1 MGACGCS
8 CPLIIH
14 GMENLTLTRLG
25 LTLRSRR
32 DAGFTL
38 IELVVTLAVAAVLA
52 SLAAPSVRDFI
63 VRSSMTNL
71 GNEFN
76 ASILKARNEAVNRNT
91 CVTMCMSS
99 NASAA
104 SPSCTTSG
112 TDWQVGWIV
121 FLNPSCDAGLNKPA
135 EDINMLI
142 ARPGGESSYALQ
154 TQNNRKKLNFNSRG
168 APGLGGAGE
177 FDLIYESI
185 SNPLTK
191 KYGLNICL
199 DSLGRTRTIPH
210 DKTCATY

>member
-1 MGACGCS
+1 
-8 CPLIIH
+8 
-14 GMENLTLTRLG
+14 MENLTLTRLR
-25 LTLRSRR
+25 LMLRQRR

-38 IELVVTLAVAAVLA
+38 IELVVTLAVAALLA

-63 VRSSMTNL
+63 VRSGMTNL

-99 NASAA
+99 TASGA

-112 TDWQVGWIV
+112 TDWQVGWII
-121 FLNPSCDAGLNKPA
+121 FLNPSCDAGLNKPS

-154 TQNNRKKLNFNSRG
+154 TKNNRKKLNFNSRG
-168 APGLGGAGE
+168 AQGLGGSGQ
-177 FDLIYESI
+177 FDLIYDSV
-185 SNPLTK
+185 SNPLTE
-191 KYGLNICL
+191 KYGFNICL

-210 DKTCATY
+210 DKECADY

>member
-1 MGACGCS
+1 
-8 CPLIIH
+8 
-14 GMENLTLTRLG
+14 MENLTLTRLG

-71 GNEFN
+71 GNEFS

-185 SNPLTK
+185 SNPLTE

-210 DKTCATY
+210 DKTCDTY

>member
-1 MGACGCS
+1 
-8 CPLIIH
+8 
-14 GMENLTLTRLG
+14 MENLTLTRLR
-25 LTLRSRR
+25 LMLRQRR

-38 IELVVTLAVAAVLA
+38 IELVVTLAVAALLA

-63 VRSSMTNL
+63 VRSGMTNL

-99 NASAA
+99 TASGA

-135 EDINMLI
+135 KDFNMLI

-168 APGLGGAGE
+168 APGLGGAGQ
-177 FDLIYESI
+177 FDLVYESV
-185 SNPLTK
+185 SNPLTE
-191 KYGLNICL
+191 KYGFNICL
-199 DSLGRTRTIPH
+199 DGLGRARTIPH
-210 DKTCATY
+210 DKECADY

>member
-1 MGACGCS
+1 
-8 CPLIIH
+8 
-14 GMENLTLTRLG
+14 MENLTLTRLG

-38 IELVVTLAVAAVLA
+38 IELVVTLAVAALLA

-63 VRSSMTNL
+63 VRSGMTNL

-99 NASAA
+99 TASGA

-135 EDINMLI
+135 EDFNMLI

-168 APGLGGAGE
+168 APGLGGAGQ
-177 FDLIYESI
+177 FDLVYESV
-185 SNPLTK
+185 SNPLTE
-191 KYGLNICL
+191 KYGFNICL
-199 DSLGRTRTIPH
+199 DGLGRARTIPH
-210 DKTCATY
+210 DKECADY

>member
-1 MGACGCS
+1 
-8 CPLIIH
+8 
-14 GMENLTLTRLG
+14 MENLTLTRLR
-25 LTLRSRR
+25 LMLRQRR

-38 IELVVTLAVAAVLA
+38 IELVVTLAVAALLA

-63 VRSSMTNL
+63 VRSGMTNL

-121 FLNPSCDAGLNKPA
+121 FLA
-135 EDINMLI
+135 
-142 ARPGGESSYALQ
+142 
-154 TQNNRKKLNFNSRG
+154 F
-168 APGLGGAGE
+168 
-177 FDLIYESI
+177 YEQQM
-185 SNPLTK
+185 
-191 KYGLNICL
+191 
-199 DSLGRTRTIPH
+199 H
-210 DKTCATY
+210 

>member
-8 CPLIIH
+8 CPLIIQ
-14 GMENLTLTRLG
+14 GMENLTLTRLR
-25 LTLRSRR
+25 LMLRQRR

-38 IELVVTLAVAAVLA
+38 IELVVTLAVAALLA

-63 VRSSMTNL
+63 VRSGMTNL

-99 NASAA
+99 TASGA

-135 EDINMLI
+135 EDFNMLI

-168 APGLGGAGE
+168 APGLGGAGQ
-177 FDLIYESI
+177 FDLVYESV
-185 SNPLTK
+185 SNPLTE
-191 KYGLNICL
+191 KYGFNICL
-199 DSLGRTRTIPH
+199 DGLGRARTIPH
-210 DKTCATY
+210 DKECADY